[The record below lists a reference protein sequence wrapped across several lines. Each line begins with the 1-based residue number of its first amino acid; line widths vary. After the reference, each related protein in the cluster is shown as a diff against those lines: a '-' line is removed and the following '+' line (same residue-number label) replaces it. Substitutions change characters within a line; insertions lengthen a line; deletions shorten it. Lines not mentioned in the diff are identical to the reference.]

1 MSTPQLII
9 ALITFFLTFAS
20 GLSFAV
26 WTLSN
31 KISDNTRTITSHVVE
46 TRVELNT
53 KISSLD
59 KGLVVLQTSEAARDE
74 KIARMWDWWMQALTE
89 GWTSHMRAEKHPSDA
104 RDIGD

>member
-59 KGLVVLQTSEAARDE
+59 KGLAVLQTSVNQIPATVDAAP
-74 KIARMWDWWMQALTE
+74 KNTL
-89 GWTSHMRAEKHPSDA
+89 G
-104 RDIGD
+104 